1 MDAARYET
9 HFVDYHASRHWR
21 RCLGRAVHLL
31 FYLGDETMNDSNAA
45 PTLLEA
51 LKMALEAPDDD
62 RSWEDY
68 AIAAIKAADPMWED
82 PLVN

>member
-1 MDAARYET
+1 LE
-9 HFVDYHASRHWR
+9 H
-21 RCLGRAVHLL
+21 
-31 FYLGDETMNDSNAA
+31 ETMNDNNAA

-68 AIAAIKAADPMWED
+68 AIAAIRAVEPMWED